1 MLAVLQKEVQHLRDE
16 VSKKKRRKTRNDETS
31 SDSSEGSSSSEFE
44 PEFVSERKLMRLK
57 AYEKIKVPSLPK
69 SAAHL
74 RTWKNSLISHLAFCC
89 RSSDRVASMA

>member
-31 SDSSEGSSSSEFE
+31 SDSSSSEFE

-89 RSSDRVASMA
+89 RSSERVASMA